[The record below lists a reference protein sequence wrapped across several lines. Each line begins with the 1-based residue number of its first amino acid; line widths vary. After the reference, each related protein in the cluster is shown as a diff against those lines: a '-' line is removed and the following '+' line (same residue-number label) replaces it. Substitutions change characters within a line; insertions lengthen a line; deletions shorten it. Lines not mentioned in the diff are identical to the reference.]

1 MMGVWRK
8 NTANGAPENPRI
20 APIPPPAQMIAAALT
35 LLSLA
40 AVTAQAGKA
49 LLPRLPVA
57 DGALHAHARMLQG
70 LPQSLATRDSSTLQ
84 FPDTSSGI

>member
-1 MMGVWRK
+1 V
-8 NTANGAPENPRI
+8 
-20 APIPPPAQMIAAALT
+20 
-35 LLSLA
+35 LLLLRLL
-40 AVTAQAGKA
+40 QLPLLRR

-57 DGALHAHARMLQG
+57 DGALHAHASMLQG